1 MLKNGEIRLL
11 RDSLKGAQQ
20 EKEAQ
25 RQTQML
31 LDIQK
36 HNEQSHK
43 EKELN
48 KQVRSKRHGAVL
60 LGGS

>member
-1 MLKNGEIRLL
+1 MKSGEIRVL

-25 RQTQML
+25 RQNQML
-31 LDIQK
+31 LESQRQR
-36 HNEQSHK
+36 EQSDR

-48 KQVRSKRHGAVL
+48 RKVRS
-60 LGGS
+60 

>member
-25 RQTQML
+25 RQAQIL
-31 LDIQK
+31 LDTQRHK
-36 HNEQSHK
+36 EQTHK
-43 EKELN
+43 EKELS
-48 KQVRSKRHGAVL
+48 KKVRRKTT
-60 LGGS
+60 